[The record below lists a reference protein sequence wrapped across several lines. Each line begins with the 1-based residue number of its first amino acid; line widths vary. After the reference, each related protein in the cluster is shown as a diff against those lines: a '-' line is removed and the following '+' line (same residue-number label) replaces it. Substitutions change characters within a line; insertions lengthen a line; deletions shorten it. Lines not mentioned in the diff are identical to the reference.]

1 MGTEFKEPTPPIVQV
16 YEVYEYTYDTR
27 VEWPYHG
34 DKKNIGYKIII
45 AGDMWKQFL
54 FTLEFEPCVS
64 LQSKRC
70 TDVSLAD
77 EWRQQ
82 EILKA
87 IFGKHFLPL
96 ILT

>member
-1 MGTEFKEPTPPIVQV
+1 MAEEKQSVTPIVQV
-16 YEVYEYTYDTR
+16 YDVYEYTYDTR

-34 DKKNIGYKIII
+34 NRKNIGYKIII
-45 AGDMWKQFL
+45 AGDYFKPFL
-54 FTLEFEPCVS
+54 FNLEYEPRIS
-64 LQSKRC
+64 LSSNNL
-70 TDVSLAD
+70 TDVFLPP
-77 EWRQQ
+77 ERHQQ

>member
-1 MGTEFKEPTPPIVQV
+1 MAEEKQSVTPIVQV
-16 YEVYEYTYDTR
+16 YDVYEYTYDAR
-27 VEWPYHG
+27 IEWPYHG
-34 DKKNIGYKIII
+34 NKKNIGYKIII